1 MKWPRPVVVLV
12 AQFQAALPLLVLGG
26 LAGYTWWLVQ
36 SAPGT
41 GGAARHEPPATAPD
55 YELMGATVERFDV
68 QGQRVSLLRGAA
80 MSHFSEGDRLEVQ
93 DLQLVARN
101 PQNQA
106 VQARAHQGRYTGR
119 DDVVDLLGS
128 ARVVATPAPGSGMA
142 GPLVFEGEALKVDM
156 AHHVLSSHRPVHLS
170 SPSGELRGSS
180 LRHDARAGV
189 SVVGG
194 RVTGTYRVTPP

>member
-41 GGAARHEPPATAPD
+41 GGAAHHEPPATAPD

-80 MSHFSEGDRLEVQ
+80 MSHF
-93 DLQLVARN
+93 
-101 PQNQA
+101 
-106 VQARAHQGRYTGR
+106 
-119 DDVVDLLGS
+119 
-128 ARVVATPAPGSGMA
+128 
-142 GPLVFEGEALKVDM
+142 
-156 AHHVLSSHRPVHLS
+156 
-170 SPSGELRGSS
+170 
-180 LRHDARAGV
+180 
-189 SVVGG
+189 
-194 RVTGTYRVTPP
+194 